1 MTVPFVMNEGVPA
14 STILRSNRRPR
25 STWTG
30 RSLVR
35 DGFALIFIFTMT
47 SLAIPAMSQSLKPG
61 EGPVLMLAERVDVDE
76 PRQVVT
82 AIGDVEITRGN
93 RRLLADKV
101 RYYQAED
108 RIEAVGNVTLLE
120 PGGQAIY
127 ADLLEISGDL
137 KDGVI
142 EELRARLDK
151 DSRLAATSARLI
163 DGTRTE
169 MDQAVYSP
177 CPVCEEEEA
186 SPLWQITAS
195 KVTHDEETK
204 DVTYNHAFF
213 EFHGVPVFYTPYFSH
228 PDPSVDR
235 RSGFLSPSFGTD
247 TELGFVLETP
257 YHFALAPNYDVT
269 LSPIITTQEGV
280 ALAGE
285 FRHRLRNGRYNLGGS
300 ITRGSEPENDNDDQ
314 ATRDEFRGHV
324 EGDGKFALGGGW
336 DWGYNLFVASDD
348 TYLSRYDF
356 SDLNILENR
365 LFIEKTSGRNYY
377 AANTYAFQ
385 GLREADDQ
393 GLIPFALP
401 LLDVELSSK
410 PMIWGSRF
418 FLDSSLLAL
427 NRTDGLD
434 TRRLSTTG
442 GWELPWLG
450 RLGDQ
455 YRLSLSLRGDYYDLD
470 GDPDTL
476 SDEGR
481 RTEGR
486 LIPRATLDWNW
497 PWVGETLG
505 LTPVIEP
512 ISSLTLAPT
521 GLNDDDI
528 PNEDSLDLEF
538 DDTNLFEE
546 SRFPGLDQVEE
557 GSRVSYGLR
566 FAGIGDR
573 GEVVNTLFGQSFR
586 FQKDDQFDADSGLDG
601 RFTDYVGR
609 IELTPADWLRARYRF
624 RLDRDSLEPVRNE
637 VRATLGP
644 SSLRFDVNYLSLED
658 DPSVSEEEFR
668 AREEI
673 TAGVQ
678 LGLGSGLTV
687 RAQTRRDLK
696 ADRTV
701 ANTYGLIYRHPCL
714 VLIAG
719 VERLFTEN
727 RDAGDG
733 TTISLRLTF
742 QNLGEVGG
750 ETSAFGF

>member
-1 MTVPFVMNEGVPA
+1 M
-14 STILRSNRRPR
+14 
-25 STWTG
+25 
-30 RSLVR
+30 
-35 DGFALIFIFTMT
+35 
-47 SLAIPAMSQSLKPG
+47 KPG

-269 LSPIITTQEGV
+269 LSPIITTEEGV

-356 SDLNILENR
+356 S
-365 LFIEKTSGRNYY
+365 
-377 AANTYAFQ
+377 
-385 GLREADDQ
+385 
-393 GLIPFALP
+393 
-401 LLDVELSSK
+401 
-410 PMIWGSRF
+410 
-418 FLDSSLLAL
+418 
-427 NRTDGLD
+427 
-434 TRRLSTTG
+434 
-442 GWELPWLG
+442 
-450 RLGDQ
+450 
-455 YRLSLSLRGDYYDLD
+455 
-470 GDPDTL
+470 
-476 SDEGR
+476 
-481 RTEGR
+481 
-486 LIPRATLDWNW
+486 
-497 PWVGETLG
+497 
-505 LTPVIEP
+505 
-512 ISSLTLAPT
+512 
-521 GLNDDDI
+521 
-528 PNEDSLDLEF
+528 
-538 DDTNLFEE
+538 
-546 SRFPGLDQVEE
+546 
-557 GSRVSYGLR
+557 
-566 FAGIGDR
+566 
-573 GEVVNTLFGQSFR
+573 
-586 FQKDDQFDADSGLDG
+586 
-601 RFTDYVGR
+601 
-609 IELTPADWLRARYRF
+609 
-624 RLDRDSLEPVRNE
+624 
-637 VRATLGP
+637 
-644 SSLRFDVNYLSLED
+644 
-658 DPSVSEEEFR
+658 
-668 AREEI
+668 
-673 TAGVQ
+673 
-678 LGLGSGLTV
+678 
-687 RAQTRRDLK
+687 
-696 ADRTV
+696 
-701 ANTYGLIYRHPCL
+701 
-714 VLIAG
+714 
-719 VERLFTEN
+719 
-727 RDAGDG
+727 
-733 TTISLRLTF
+733 
-742 QNLGEVGG
+742 
-750 ETSAFGF
+750 